1 MTDPLRKGLIDAYR
15 KLMRPL
21 VRILIRNNVSYGEF
35 VEILKATFVEVAEHD
50 FCLVDREASQSRVAI
65 LTGLTRKEV
74 ARQKALLESGE
85 LLINTNL
92 NRMSRVLEG
101 WHTDTRF
108 TGPYGVP
115 IELPF
120 DGNNGVN
127 FCALVRGYSGDMA
140 PRAML
145 DELLRL
151 RVVERQPGGVF
162 RIMMRAYIPESLH
175 PDALE
180 RLGRVLCNFVNTY
193 EFNME
198 KTAPGAGRFE
208 RVVRADNGLRK
219 ELMPAF
225 DRLIRWKGQQLLEE
239 LDNWLST
246 QESTAGPR
254 SLGNERVKTGVGI
267 YHFIEQDD
275 EPPLR

>member
-1 MTDPLRKGLIDAYR
+1 MTDPLRKGLINAYR
-15 KLMRPL
+15 KLMQPL

-35 VEILKATFVEVAEHD
+35 VEILKATFVEVAERD
-50 FCLVDREASQSRVAI
+50 FCLVDRDASQSRVAI

-74 ARQKALLESGE
+74 ARQKGILESGE
-85 LLINTNL
+85 LMINTNL
-92 NRMSRVLEG
+92 NRIGRVLEG

-115 IELPF
+115 VELPF
-120 DGNNGVN
+120 DGNNGIN
-127 FCALVRGYSGDMA
+127 FSALVRGYSGDMA

-145 DELLRL
+145 DELLRV

-162 RIMMRAYIPESLH
+162 RIVMRAYIPESLH

-180 RLGRVLCNFVNTY
+180 RLGRVVRNFVDTY

-198 KTAPGAGRFE
+198 KSGPGTGRFE
-208 RVVRADNGLRK
+208 RVVRATNGLRM

-225 DRLIRWKGQQLLEE
+225 DRLIRMKGQQLLEE

-254 SLGNERVKTGVGI
+254 SLGNQRIKTGVGI
-267 YHFIEQDD
+267 YHFIEED
-275 EPPLR
+275 E

>member
-1 MTDPLRKGLIDAYR
+1 MTDSLRKGLINAYR
-15 KLMRPL
+15 ELMQPL

-35 VEILKATFVEVAEHD
+35 IEVLKATFVEVAERD
-50 FCLVDREASQSRVAI
+50 FCLLDRDASQSRVAI

-74 ARQKALLESGE
+74 ARQKAVLESGE
-85 LLINTNL
+85 LVINTNL
-92 NRMSRVLEG
+92 NRITRVLEG

-115 IELPF
+115 VELPF
-120 DGNNGVN
+120 DGNDGIN

-145 DELLRL
+145 DELLRVG
-151 RVVERQPGGVF
+151 VVQRQPGGVF
-162 RIMMRAYIPESLH
+162 RVVMRAYIPESLH

-180 RLGRVLCNFVNTY
+180 RLGRVVRNFVDTY
-193 EFNME
+193 EFNMG
-198 KTAPGAGRFE
+198 KSVPGTGRFE
-208 RVVRADNGLRK
+208 RVVRATNGLRK
-219 ELMPAF
+219 ELLPGF
-225 DRLIRWKGQQLLEE
+225 DRLIRLKGQQLLEE

-254 SLGNERVKTGVGI
+254 GLGNQRVKTGVGI
-267 YHFIEQDD
+267 YHFVD
-275 EPPLR
+275 EDE

>member
-1 MTDPLRKGLIDAYR
+1 MQ
-15 KLMRPL
+15 PL

-35 VEILKATFVEVAEHD
+35 VEILKATFVEVAEKD
-50 FCLVDREASQSRVAI
+50 FCLVDRDASQSRVAI

-74 ARQKALLESGE
+74 ARQKAILESGE

-92 NRMSRVLEG
+92 NRIGRVLEG
-101 WHTDTRF
+101 WYTDTRF

-120 DGNNGVN
+120 DGNDGINLGS
-127 FCALVRGYSGDMA
+127 LVRGYSGDMA

-145 DELLRL
+145 DELLRIGA
-151 RVVERQPGGVF
+151 VERQPGGVF
-162 RIMMRAYIPESLH
+162 RVRMRAYIPEPLH
-175 PDALE
+175 PDALD
-180 RLGRVLCNFVNTY
+180 RLGRVVRNFVSTY
-193 EFNME
+193 ELNME
-198 KTAPGAGRFE
+198 KPVPGTGRFE
-208 RVVRADNGLRK
+208 RVVRASNGLRK

-225 DRLIRWKGQQLLEE
+225 DRLIRSKGQQLLEE

-254 SLGNERVKTGVGI
+254 GLSNERIKTGVGI
-267 YHFIEQDD
+267 YHFIEED
-275 EPPLR
+275 E

>member
-1 MTDPLRKGLIDAYR
+1 MTDPLRKGLINAYR
-15 KLMRPL
+15 KLMQPL
-21 VRILIRNNVSYGEF
+21 VRILIRNGVSYGEF
-35 VEILKATFVEVAEHD
+35 VEILKATFVEVAERD

-74 ARQKALLESGE
+74 ARQKAILESGE
-85 LLINTNL
+85 LLISTNL
-92 NRMSRVLEG
+92 NRVGRVLEG

-115 IELPF
+115 VELPF
-120 DGNNGVN
+120 DGNNGIN

-145 DELLRL
+145 DELLRV
-151 RVVERQPGGVF
+151 RVVERQPGGLF
-162 RIMMRAYIPESLH
+162 RVLMRAYIPESLH

-180 RLGRVLCNFVNTY
+180 RLGRVVCNFMNTY

-198 KTAPGAGRFE
+198 KPAPGAGRFE
-208 RVVRADNGLRK
+208 RVVVADHGLRK

-225 DRLIRWKGQQLLEE
+225 DRLIRIKGQQLLEE

-254 SLGNERVKTGVGI
+254 SLGNQRIKTGVGI
-267 YHFIEQDD
+267 YHFIEED
-275 EPPLR
+275 E

>member
-1 MTDPLRKGLIDAYR
+1 MKDPLRKGLINAYR
-15 KLMRPL
+15 KLMQPL

-35 VEILKATFVEVAEHD
+35 AEILKATFVEVAERD
-50 FCLVDREASQSRVAI
+50 FCLVDRDASQSRVAI

-74 ARQKALLESGE
+74 ARQKAILRSGE
-85 LLINTNL
+85 LVLNSNL
-92 NRMSRVLEG
+92 NRVSRVLEG

-115 IELPF
+115 VELPF
-120 DGNNGVN
+120 EGNSGTN

-145 DELLRL
+145 DELLRVG
-151 RVVERQPGGVF
+151 VVERQPGGVF
-162 RIMMRAYIPESLH
+162 RVMTRAYIPEKLH
-175 PDALE
+175 PDALD
-180 RLGRVLCNFVNTY
+180 RLGRMVCNFINTY
-193 EFNME
+193 EVNME
-198 KTAPGAGRFE
+198 KPAPGAGRFE
-208 RVVRADNGLRK
+208 RVVRADNGLRT

-225 DRLIRWKGQQLLEE
+225 DRLLRLKGQQLLEE

-254 SLGNERVKTGVGI
+254 SLGNQRIKTGVGI
-267 YHFIEQDD
+267 YHFIEED
-275 EPPLR
+275 E